1 MDGEGDAGEIL
12 ERSLVQQCPPSG
24 RKPLKVKRRT
34 KGGKEKEARMLAQ
47 FMSKW
52 LAPKCKEKEL
62 RLEERSGT
70 RGNAGI
76 KDEPSSS

>member
-1 MDGEGDAGEIL
+1 MDGGGDGRDIQ
-12 ERSLVQQCPPSG
+12 ERTLVQKCPPPG
-24 RKPLKVKRRT
+24 RKPLKGRRRM
-34 KGGKEKEARMLAQ
+34 KGKKEKESRMLAQ

-62 RLEERSGT
+62 RLEERCGT
-70 RGNAGI
+70 RVNAGI